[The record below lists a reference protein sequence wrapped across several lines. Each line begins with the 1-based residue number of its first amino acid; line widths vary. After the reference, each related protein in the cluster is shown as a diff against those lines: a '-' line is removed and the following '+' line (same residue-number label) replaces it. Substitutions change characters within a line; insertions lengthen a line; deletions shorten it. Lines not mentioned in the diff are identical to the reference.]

1 MSGLEIWLI
10 VTLAIALVLIAFLV
24 WYLRKLLT
32 KFLFISQN
40 LGALV
45 TVIENYYNH
54 LKQVNNMDTYHGDET
69 IQYLVKHTTSLIEIL
84 EDYRDVYDITV
95 PLENL
100 QEDQIDDNSTDQAE
114 EAPEEQIQISEENVF
129 YAGTRRRNS

>member
-10 VTLAIALVLIAFLV
+10 VTLAIAFVLIAFLV

-40 LGALV
+40 LGDLV

>member
-10 VTLAIALVLIAFLV
+10 VTLAIAFVLIAFLV

-40 LGALV
+40 LGDLV

-95 PLENL
+95 PLEDL
-100 QEDQIDDNSTDQAE
+100 QEDQEDDNSTDQAE
-114 EAPEEQIQISEENVF
+114 EAAEKQIEISEENVF
-129 YAGTRRRNS
+129 YAGTRRRDS

>member
-10 VTLAIALVLIAFLV
+10 FTLAIALVLIAFLV

-40 LGALV
+40 LGDLV

-69 IQYLVKHTTSLIEIL
+69 IQYLVNHTTSLIKIL

-95 PLENL
+95 PLEDL
-100 QEDQIDDNSTDQAE
+100 Q
-114 EAPEEQIQISEENVF
+114 EEQINDDTPTQTSQEEENKVQISEENVF

>member
-40 LGALV
+40 LGDLV

-129 YAGTRRRNS
+129 YAVTRRRNS

>member
-24 WYLRKLLT
+24 WDLRKLLK

-40 LGALV
+40 IGDLV

-95 PLENL
+95 PLEDL
-100 QEDQIDDNSTDQAE
+100 QEDQIDDNTTDKAE